1 MSENLQSYS
10 AKGEVSNLIKRRTRF
25 ERIKVAFSKAPI
37 SAWFGMLVIAVYLFA
52 AFFAPFIAPH
62 GEAEVFPIAYAPWG
76 GEHLLGTDQIGRDV
90 FSRLIFAARNT
101 LGICFLACSIAL
113 IVGTIFG
120 IIAAIDRRYIDQFL
134 SRTIDTLMAIP
145 VMIFTFILLSVFG
158 PSNMNLI
165 LILGILEST
174 RFFRISRSVAVGQVV
189 LEYVE
194 VAKLRGEKLSYI
206 IFKEIL
212 PNIASPLIVEF
223 GVRFIFII
231 FTVSSLSF
239 LGLGIQPP
247 AADWAA
253 MVRENAILIQYAQY
267 DITAGLT
274 PLIPAAIIAL
284 LALAINFVIDW
295 YLYITSGLKDDLK

>member
-1 MSENLQSYS
+1 MSENTQSYS
-10 AKGEVSNLIKRRTRF
+10 AKGEVSNITKRRTRF
-25 ERIKVAFSKAPI
+25 ERIKIAFSKAPL
-37 SAWFGMLVIAVYLFA
+37 SAWFVMIVLSIYLIA

-62 GEAEVFPIAYAPWG
+62 GEAEVFPVAYAPWG
-76 GEHLLGTDQIGRDV
+76 GEHLLGTDQIGRDIL
-90 FSRLIFAARNT
+90 SRLIFASRNT
-101 LGICFLACSIAL
+101 LGICFLACTIAL
-113 IVGTIFG
+113 FIGTIFG
-120 IIAAIDRRYIDQFL
+120 IIAAIDRSYIDQIL
-134 SRTIDTLMAIP
+134 SRSIDTLMAIP

-158 PSNMNLI
+158 PSNLNLI
-165 LILGILEST
+165 LILGVLEST

-206 IFKEIL
+206 IFREIL

-295 YLYITSGLKDDLK
+295 YLYITSGLKDDIK